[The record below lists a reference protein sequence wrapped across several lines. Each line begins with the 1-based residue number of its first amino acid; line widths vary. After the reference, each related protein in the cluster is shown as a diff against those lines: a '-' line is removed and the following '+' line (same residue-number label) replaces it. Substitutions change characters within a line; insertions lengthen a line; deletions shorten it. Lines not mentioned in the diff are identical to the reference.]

1 MRWKNKRRS
10 QNVEDRRRIVGKK
23 GIGFGGLIM
32 AGIIA
37 YLLSDSSLFFN
48 QLGKQ
53 SQQITQSGTST
64 AKDDE
69 VADFAT
75 VILGNLEDTWQ
86 HIFQQA
92 NYRFQNPKLV
102 LYTGQVQSACGI
114 NSSASGPFYC
124 PNDKKIY
131 LDLTFLNELKRMGAS
146 GDFAFAY
153 VIAHEYGHHVSNLIG
168 TLPKV
173 HKYQRRVSK
182 RDANQLSILLELQA
196 DCFAGVWAYYAN
208 RKDRMLEPGDIEEGI
223 RAAASVGDD
232 ALIGNRPDMFT
243 HGTSQQRMQ
252 WLTAGLKSGNV
263 GTCDTFG
270 AAGVRL

>member
-102 LYTGQVQSACGI
+102 LYSGQVQSACGI
-114 NSSASGPFYC
+114 NNSASGPFYC
-124 PNDKKIY
+124 PNDQKIY